1 MKLKSLSL
9 VILLGFLLTIPTAAL
24 AKTEIVWWHAMG
36 GFLGERVNEIAA
48 KFNSS
53 QTEYEVKAVNK
64 GSYPEALTA
73 AIAAYRAKTHPHVLQ
88 VQEIATQ
95 TMLSSGAIYPVYELM
110 ADQGVKI
117 NWADFIGVVKSYYSY
132 KGNLYSMPFN
142 SSTAIFYYNKS
153 IFQKAGL
160 KTDKAPAT
168 YEEIEKCAKAA
179 VVSGATKIGFTVA
192 WPSWTLMENMHA
204 WHDQPISDQDNGFAG
219 LATHLKINGSLGERL
234 MDLISRWQNQG
245 IFTYSGRLAKG
256 DQPIINGEAAMG
268 IASTALVG
276 TLTKS
281 AKFEWGTGFLPR
293 LSGFPQGNSIIGGA
307 SLFVMKGH
315 TTEQYKGVAKF
326 LEFLGQTPQQAWWH
340 AETGYLPVSNSALKA
355 LQATDHFKKNPNLW
369 TAFAQIT
376 SGKTTAN
383 SQGVRLGN
391 LIAIRDVIEG
401 EMENILSGKK
411 TSKQGLDEA
420 VKKSDDILKEFASM
434 YK

>member
-1 MKLKSLSL
+1 MKSKMLIL
-9 VILLGFLLTIPTAAL
+9 VILLGLLVSLHATAV

-117 NWADFIGVVKSYYSY
+117 NWADFISVVKSYYSY

-401 EMENILSGKK
+401 EMENILSGNK

-420 VKKSDDILKEFASM
+420 VKKSDVILKEFASM

>member
-1 MKLKSLSL
+1 MKSKRISLIVLSA
-9 VILLGFLLTIPTAAL
+9 FLLTLPAVAS

-36 GFLGERVNEIAA
+36 GFLGERVNEIAT

-73 AIAAYRAKTHPHVLQ
+73 AIAAYRAKTHPHILQ

-95 TMLSSGAIYPVYELM
+95 TMLSSGAIYPVYQLM

-117 NWADFIGVVKSYYSY
+117 NWADFISVVKSYYSY

-142 SSTAIFYYNKS
+142 SSTAIFYYNKT
-153 IFQKAGL
+153 ILQKAGL

-204 WHDQPISDQDNGFAG
+204 WHDQPFSDQDNGFAG

-234 MDLISRWQNQG
+234 MDLISRWQNEG

-293 LSGFPQGNSIIGGA
+293 LAGYPQGNSIIGGA
-307 SLFVMKGH
+307 SLFVMKGQK
-315 TTEQYKGVAKF
+315 TEEYKGVAKF

-340 AETGYLPVSNSALKA
+340 AQTGYLPVSNSALKT

-391 LIAIRDVIEG
+391 LIAIRDIIEG
-401 EMENILSGKK
+401 EMENILAGKK

-420 VKKSDDILKEFASM
+420 VNKSDGILKEFASM

>member
-1 MKLKSLSL
+1 MRAKTLGMIIL
-9 VILLGFLLTIPTAAL
+9 VAFFLTLPATAL

-36 GFLGERVNEIAA
+36 GFLGEKVNEIAA
-48 KFNSS
+48 NFNSS

-117 NWADFIGVVKSYYSY
+117 NWADFISVVKSYYSY

-204 WHDQPISDQDNGFAG
+204 WHDQPFSDQDNGFAG

-234 MDLISRWQNQG
+234 MDLISRWQNEG

-293 LSGFPQGNSIIGGA
+293 LPGLPQGNSIIGGA

-315 TTEQYKGVAKF
+315 NAEENKGVAKF

-340 AETGYLPVSNSALKA
+340 AQTGYLPISNSALKA

-401 EMENILSGKK
+401 EMENILAGKK

-420 VKKSDDILKEFASM
+420 VKKSDGILKEFASM

>member
-1 MKLKSLSL
+1 MKSTRISLIVL
-9 VILLGFLLTIPTAAL
+9 AAFLLTLPTVAL
-24 AKTEIVWWHAMG
+24 AKTEIAWWHAMG
-36 GFLGERVNEIAA
+36 GFLGERVNEIAT

-95 TMLSSGAIYPVYELM
+95 TMLSSGAIYPVYQLM
-110 ADQGVKI
+110 ADHGVKI
-117 NWADFIGVVKSYYSY
+117 NWTDFISVVKSYYSY

-204 WHDQPISDQDNGFAG
+204 WHDQPFSDQDNGFAG

-234 MDLISRWQNQG
+234 MDLISRWQNEG

-293 LSGFPQGNSIIGGA
+293 LPGLPQGNSIIGGA

-315 TTEQYKGVAKF
+315 NAEENKGVAKF

-340 AETGYLPVSNSALKA
+340 AQTGYLPISNSALKA

-401 EMENILSGKK
+401 EMENILAGKK

-420 VKKSDDILKEFASM
+420 VKKSDEILKEFASM

>member
-1 MKLKSLSL
+1 
-9 VILLGFLLTIPTAAL
+9 
-24 AKTEIVWWHAMG
+24 
-36 GFLGERVNEIAA
+36 
-48 KFNSS
+48 
-53 QTEYEVKAVNK
+53 
-64 GSYPEALTA
+64 
-73 AIAAYRAKTHPHVLQ
+73 
-88 VQEIATQ
+88 
-95 TMLSSGAIYPVYELM
+95 
-110 ADQGVKI
+110 
-117 NWADFIGVVKSYYSY
+117 
-132 KGNLYSMPFN
+132 
-142 SSTAIFYYNKS
+142 
-153 IFQKAGL
+153 
-160 KTDKAPAT
+160 
-168 YEEIEKCAKAA
+168 
-179 VVSGATKIGFTVA
+179 
-192 WPSWTLMENMHA
+192 MENMHA
-204 WHDQPISDQDNGFAG
+204 WHDQPFSDQDNGFAG

-234 MDLISRWQNQG
+234 MDLISRWQNEG

-293 LSGFPQGNSIIGGA
+293 LPGLPQGNSIIGGA

-315 TTEQYKGVAKF
+315 NAEENKGVAKF

-340 AETGYLPVSNSALKA
+340 AQTGYLPISNSALKA

-401 EMENILSGKK
+401 EMENILAGKK

-420 VKKSDDILKEFASM
+420 VKKSDEILKEFASM

>member
-36 GFLGERVNEIAA
+36 GFLGERVNEIAT

-117 NWADFIGVVKSYYSY
+117 NWADFISVVKSYYSY

-204 WHDQPISDQDNGFAG
+204 WHDQPFSDQDNGFAG

-315 TTEQYKGVAKF
+315 ATEQYKGVAKF

-420 VKKSDDILKEFASM
+420 VKKSDEILKEFASM

>member
-1 MKLKSLSL
+1 MKSKMLIL
-9 VILLGFLLTIPTAAL
+9 VILFGLLVSVPTGAF
-24 AKTEIVWWHAMG
+24 AKTEIIWWHAMG
-36 GFLGERVNEIAA
+36 GFLGERVNEIAT

-95 TMLSSGAIYPVYELM
+95 TMLSSGAIYPVYQLM

-117 NWADFIGVVKSYYSY
+117 DWADFISVVKSYYSF

-142 SSTAIFYYNKS
+142 SSTAIFYYNKT

-204 WHDQPISDQDNGFAG
+204 WHDQSFSDHDNGFAG

-234 MDLISRWQNQG
+234 MDLISRWQNEG

-293 LSGFPQGNSIIGGA
+293 LSGYPQGNSIIGGA

-340 AETGYLPVSNSALKA
+340 AETGYLPISNSALKA

-401 EMENILSGKK
+401 EMENILAGKK

-420 VKKSDDILKEFASM
+420 VKKSDEILKEFASM

>member
-1 MKLKSLSL
+1 MKSTRISLIVL
-9 VILLGFLLTIPTAAL
+9 AAFLLTLPTVAL

-36 GFLGERVNEIAA
+36 GFLGERVNEIAT

-95 TMLSSGAIYPVYELM
+95 TLLYSGAIYPVYQLM
-110 ADQGVKI
+110 ADHGVKI
-117 NWADFIGVVKSYYSY
+117 NWTDFISVVKSYYSY

-204 WHDQPISDQDNGFAG
+204 WHDQPFSDQDNGFAG

-234 MDLISRWQNQG
+234 MDLISRWQNEG

-293 LSGFPQGNSIIGGA
+293 LPGLPQGNSIIGGA

-315 TTEQYKGVAKF
+315 NAEENKGVAKF

-340 AETGYLPVSNSALKA
+340 AQTGYLPISNSALKA

-401 EMENILSGKK
+401 EMENILAGKK

-420 VKKSDDILKEFASM
+420 VKKSDEILKEFASM

>member
-1 MKLKSLSL
+1 MKSTRISLIVL
-9 VILLGFLLTIPTAAL
+9 AAFLLTLPTVAL

-36 GFLGERVNEIAA
+36 GFLGERVNEIAT

-95 TMLSSGAIYPVYELM
+95 TMLSSGAIYPVYQLM
-110 ADQGVKI
+110 ADHGVKI
-117 NWADFIGVVKSYYSY
+117 NWTDFISVVKSYYSY

-168 YEEIEKCAKAA
+168 YEEIEKCAKAT

-204 WHDQPISDQDNGFAG
+204 WHDQPFSDQDNGFAG

-234 MDLISRWQNQG
+234 MDLISRWQNEG

-293 LSGFPQGNSIIGGA
+293 LPGLPQGNSIIGGA

-315 TTEQYKGVAKF
+315 NAEENKGVAKF

-340 AETGYLPVSNSALKA
+340 AQTGYLPISNSALKA

-401 EMENILSGKK
+401 EMENILAGKK

-420 VKKSDDILKEFASM
+420 VKKSDEILKEFASM

>member
-1 MKLKSLSL
+1 MKSKRISLI
-9 VILLGFLLTIPTAAL
+9 ILAAFLLTLPTVAL

-36 GFLGERVNEIAA
+36 GFLGEKVNEIAT
-48 KFNSS
+48 KFNNS

-73 AIAAYRAKTHPHVLQ
+73 AIAAYRAKTHPQVLQ

-95 TMLSSGAIYPVYELM
+95 TMLSSGAIYPVYQLM

-117 NWADFIGVVKSYYSY
+117 NWADFLSVVKSYYSY

-142 SSTAIFYYNKS
+142 SSTAILYYNKT

-179 VVSGATKIGFTVA
+179 VVSGSTKIGFTVS

-204 WHDQPISDQDNGFAG
+204 WHDQPFSDQENGFAG

-234 MDLISRWQNQG
+234 MDLISRWQNEG
-245 IFTYSGRLAKG
+245 TFTYSGRLAKG
-256 DQPIINGEAAMG
+256 DQPIINGEAAIG

-293 LSGFPQGNSIIGGA
+293 LSGYPQGNSIIGGA

-315 TTEQYKGVAKF
+315 KPEEYKGVAKF

-340 AETGYLPVSNSALKA
+340 AETGYLPISNSALKA

-376 SGKTTAN
+376 SGKMTPNT
-383 SQGVRLGN
+383 QGVRLGN

-401 EMENILSGKK
+401 EMENILAGKK

-420 VKKSDDILKEFASM
+420 VKKSDEILKEFASM

>member
-1 MKLKSLSL
+1 MKSTRISLIVL
-9 VILLGFLLTIPTAAL
+9 AAFLLTLPTVAL

-36 GFLGERVNEIAA
+36 GFLGERVNEIAT

-95 TMLSSGAIYPVYELM
+95 TMLSSGAIYPVYQLM
-110 ADQGVKI
+110 ADHGVKI
-117 NWADFIGVVKSYYSY
+117 NWADFISVVKSYYSY

-204 WHDQPISDQDNGFAG
+204 WHDQPFSDQDNGFAG

-234 MDLISRWQNQG
+234 MDLISRWQNEG

-293 LSGFPQGNSIIGGA
+293 LPGLPQGNSIIGGA

-315 TTEQYKGVAKF
+315 NAEENKGVAKF

-340 AETGYLPVSNSALKA
+340 AQTGYLPISNSALKA

-401 EMENILSGKK
+401 EMENILAGKK

-420 VKKSDDILKEFASM
+420 VKKSDEILKEFASM

>member
-1 MKLKSLSL
+1 MKSKILIL
-9 VILLGFLLTIPTAAL
+9 VIFLGLLVSIPAIAF

-48 KFNSS
+48 NFNSS
-53 QTEYEVKAVNK
+53 QTEYEVKAVHK

-95 TMLSSGAIYPVYELM
+95 TMLSSGAIYPVYALM

-117 NWADFIGVVKSYYSY
+117 NWADFISVVKSYYSY

-204 WHDQPISDQDNGFAG
+204 WHDQPFSDQDNGFAG

-293 LSGFPQGNSIIGGA
+293 LSGYPQGNSIIGGA
-307 SLFVMKGH
+307 SLFVLKGH
-315 TTEQYKGVAKF
+315 KPEENKGVAKF

-340 AETGYLPVSNSALKA
+340 AQTGYLPISNSALKS

-420 VKKSDDILKEFASM
+420 VKKSDEILKEFASM

>member
-1 MKLKSLSL
+1 MKSKRISLIVL
-9 VILLGFLLTIPTAAL
+9 AAFLLTFPTATL

-95 TMLSSGAIYPVYELM
+95 TMLSSGAIYPVYQLM
-110 ADQGVKI
+110 ADHGVKI
-117 NWADFIGVVKSYYSY
+117 NWADFISVVKSYYSY

-142 SSTAIFYYNKS
+142 SSTAIFYYNKT

-204 WHDQPISDQDNGFAG
+204 WHDQPFSDQDNGFAG

-234 MDLISRWQNQG
+234 MDLVSRWQNEG

-293 LSGFPQGNSIIGGA
+293 LSGYPQGNSIIGGA

-315 TTEQYKGVAKF
+315 KPEENKGVAKF

-340 AETGYLPVSNSALKA
+340 AQTGYLPISNSALKA

-401 EMENILSGKK
+401 EMENILAGKK
-411 TSKQGLDEA
+411 TSKQGLDDA
-420 VKKSDDILKEFASM
+420 VNKSDGILKEFASM

>member
-1 MKLKSLSL
+1 MKSKRISLIVL
-9 VILLGFLLTIPTAAL
+9 AAFLLTLPTVAF

-95 TMLSSGAIYPVYELM
+95 TMLSSGAIYPVYQLM

-117 NWADFIGVVKSYYSY
+117 NWADFISVVKSYYSY

-142 SSTAIFYYNKS
+142 SSTAIFYYNKT
-153 IFQKAGL
+153 ILQKAGL

-204 WHDQPISDQDNGFAG
+204 WHDQPFSDQDNGFAG

-234 MDLISRWQNQG
+234 MDLISRWQNEG

-293 LSGFPQGNSIIGGA
+293 LAGYPQGNSIIGGA
-307 SLFVMKGH
+307 SLFVMKGQK
-315 TTEQYKGVAKF
+315 TEEYKGVAKF

-340 AETGYLPVSNSALKA
+340 AQTGYLPVSNSALKA

-391 LIAIRDVIEG
+391 LIAIRDIIEG
-401 EMENILSGKK
+401 EMENILAGKK

-420 VKKSDDILKEFASM
+420 VKKSDEILKEFASM